1 MGETL
6 EVCRHNNGHWYLELI
21 GYKQREGNKTI
32 EVVESQLNAVSERTK
47 DWENIVIAYEPVWFA
62 RLLII
67 IIF

>member
-1 MGETL
+1 MDTGISK
-6 EVCRHNNGHWYLELI
+6 LI

-47 DWENIVIAYEPVWFA
+47 DWGNIVIAYEPVWFA
-62 RLLII
+62 RLLT

>member
-1 MGETL
+1 MDTSISK
-6 EVCRHNNGHWYLELI
+6 LI

-62 RLLII
+62 RLLTI

>member
-1 MGETL
+1 MDT
-6 EVCRHNNGHWYLELI
+6 NISKLI

-62 RLLII
+62 RLFTI

>member
-1 MGETL
+1 MDTGISK
-6 EVCRHNNGHWYLELI
+6 LI

-67 IIF
+67 IIFLRTSDT

>member
-1 MGETL
+1 MTMDTGISK
-6 EVCRHNNGHWYLELI
+6 LI